1 MSRVGKALMTMGVGF
16 VLAALIIV
24 FGAAWYFAGVIEE
37 QGLVVRHEP
46 DTFDLRVASVEGG
59 RIMIETTAE
68 TSNGYWDKPGIWGIE
83 SVDTYNRVGRIVD
96 ADDGSVVRDLITLGP
111 LPAVG
116 ASVRIDRDSYPG
128 NPLVAHGIP
137 FQEVGIP
144 AALGTFPAWL
154 TPGTSDIWVILV
166 HGMGAERTELLRT
179 LPAFVEHEHP
189 TLTITYRN
197 DEGLPASPSG
207 YYQFGADEWEDL
219 EAAAEF
225 ALAAGAQELILVGY
239 SMGGAI
245 TLSFLYNSALANR
258 VKGVLLDSPA
268 LDFEWLVDDQATR
281 QRPAGVPLPRA
292 LTALAKFL
300 AARRFAIDYRA
311 MDYLERVEALSVPV
325 LLFHGSADPRVPISL
340 SDRLAEARPD
350 IVEYLV
356 FDGALHVASWNQDPQ
371 RYEIA
376 VRRFLALMD

>member
-1 MSRVGKALMTMGVGF
+1 
-16 VLAALIIV
+16 
-24 FGAAWYFAGVIEE
+24 
-37 QGLVVRHEP
+37 
-46 DTFDLRVASVEGG
+46 
-59 RIMIETTAE
+59 
-68 TSNGYWDKPGIWGIE
+68 
-83 SVDTYNRVGRIVD
+83 
-96 ADDGSVVRDLITLGP
+96 
-111 LPAVG
+111 
-116 ASVRIDRDSYPG
+116 
-128 NPLVAHGIP
+128 
-137 FQEVGIP
+137 
-144 AALGTFPAWL
+144 
-154 TPGTSDIWVILV
+154 
-166 HGMGAERTELLRT
+166 MGAERTELLRT
-179 LPAFVEHEHP
+179 LPTFVEHEHP

-219 EAAAEF
+219 EAAAKF

-281 QRPAGVPLPRA
+281 QRPAGVPLPKA

-311 MDYLERVEALSVPV
+311 MDYLKRVEALSVPV